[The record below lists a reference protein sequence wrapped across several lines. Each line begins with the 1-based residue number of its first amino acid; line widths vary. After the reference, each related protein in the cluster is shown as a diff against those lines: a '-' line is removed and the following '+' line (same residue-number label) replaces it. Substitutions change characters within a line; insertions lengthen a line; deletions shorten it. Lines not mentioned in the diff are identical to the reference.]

1 MTWNFLWSYWTLG
14 KTCFVEWNRTRYAT
28 YEKKRSGFIIF
39 FCEGHVLYCWWT
51 ILVLVLPWREFCWA
65 NFLIFFFKFYKKF
78 HLAFLPAVLLLWLSL
93 SQCKFCCWIMLE
105 NPKKKKTDYLEVFGW
120 DWCILAPIWWTLRLS
135 LLRHCEI
142 IEYVLC
148 VLSWNYFKNFAHVD
162 NENHDRVSYSLSFL
176 LIFIVIL

>member
-105 NPKKKKTDYLEVFGW
+105 NPKKKKNW
-120 DWCILAPIWWTLRLS
+120 
-135 LLRHCEI
+135 
-142 IEYVLC
+142 
-148 VLSWNYFKNFAHVD
+148 LSWSVWMRLMYFSTNLMDFMLVTAETLWD
-162 NENHDRVSYSLSFL
+162 YRVCSLRFILKL
-176 LIFIVIL
+176 LSEFCPCG